1 MKPRLRIKLLA
12 FIGLALLTFFNSSAF
27 AQRGGGGGG
36 GGGRPGGQGGQGG
49 GEPTDPYINQLKLEG
64 KTKNAFKKAFNNY
77 NKAVQKWGVNVRKFR
92 KKNQKYVG
100 KAPPAPEILEKIKSD
115 KAELDAQQKANTA
128 AYKEELAIF
137 LTPEQVKQVDVI
149 AIRVVEQRRKA
160 QARRAA
166 NQAKQGGG
174 KKR

>member
-1 MKPRLRIKLLA
+1 MKSRLRIKLLA
-12 FIGLALLTFFNSSAF
+12 FIGLALLTFFNSPAF
-27 AQRGGGGGG
+27 AQRGGGGGGG
-36 GGGRPGGQGGQGG
+36 GGGRPGGQGAPD
-49 GEPTDPYINQLKLEG
+49 PTAPYINQLKLEG

-149 AIRVVEQRRKA
+149 AIRVVEQRKKA